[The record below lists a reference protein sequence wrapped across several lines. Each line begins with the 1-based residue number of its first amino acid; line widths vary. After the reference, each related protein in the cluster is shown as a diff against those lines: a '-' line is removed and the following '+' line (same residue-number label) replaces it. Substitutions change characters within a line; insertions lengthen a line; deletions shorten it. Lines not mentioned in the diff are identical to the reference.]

1 MGGIYSYLLRYIVR
15 YSIRG
20 MMNARRGPGGS
31 GPTGRFFGSGELR
44 LAVLALIAER
54 PGHGYEVM
62 NRLADRFNGTYEPSA
77 GSIYPTLQLLEDEG
91 LVRIEVDGG
100 RKVHHATE
108 TGLAVVAGQ
117 ADQID
122 RLWARAASRGEWGM
136 FREPE
141 AAEIIG
147 PALRL
152 VKAAVKT
159 LAHAHGDPRV
169 VDRIREIFVEARH
182 QIERLDPR
190 RGYTRD
196 RDDDDHDQHDQHGE
210 TRTGTG
216 ER

>member
-1 MGGIYSYLLRYIVR
+1 
-15 YSIRG
+15 
-20 MMNARRGPGGS
+20 MMNARRAPGS
-31 GPTGRFFGSGELR
+31 GPTGRFFGPGELR

-54 PGHGYEVM
+54 PGHGYDVM

-91 LVRIEVDGG
+91 LVRVEAADG
-100 RKVHHATE
+100 RKVHHVTDA
-108 TGLAVVAGQ
+108 GRRAVDEQ
-117 ADQID
+117 AEEIE
-122 RLWARAASRGEWGM
+122 RLWGRAASRGEWGM

-141 AAEIIG
+141 AAEIVG

-169 VDRIREIFVEARH
+169 VEEIQEIFVEARRR
-182 QIERLDPR
+182 IERLDPR
-190 RGYTRD
+190 NRR
-196 RDDDDHDQHDQHGE
+196 RAE
-210 TRTGTG
+210 